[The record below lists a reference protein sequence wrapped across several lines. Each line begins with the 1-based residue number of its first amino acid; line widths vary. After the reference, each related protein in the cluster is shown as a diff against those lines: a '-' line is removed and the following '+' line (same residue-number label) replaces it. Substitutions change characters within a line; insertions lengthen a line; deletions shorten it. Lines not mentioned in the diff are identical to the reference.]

1 MERTLSII
9 KPDAV
14 SASQVGAILGAIEA
28 AGLRVVAL
36 RMLRLTIEEACG
48 FYDVHRERPFFASLT
63 KFMSSGPIVVCALE
77 GDDAIRR
84 YRELMGSTDP
94 ADAAEGTL
102 RRRFAT
108 NIERNACHGSD
119 STETAALELGY
130 FFSELDRRNS
140 A

>member
-14 SASQVGAILGAIEA
+14 SASQVGVILGAIEA

-36 RMLRLTIEEACG
+36 RMLRLTIEEAEG

-84 YRELMGSTDP
+84 YRELMGSTDQ

-119 STETAALELGY
+119 STETAAFELGY